1 MTENGMMNTNNTVCG
16 ANHDGAMSL
25 AAPGDYGVA
34 CYRIPA
40 LAEAPNGWI
49 LAAFDARPHNC
60 QDAPQANSIVQR
72 ISKDGG
78 RSFEPQHV
86 VAAGH
91 DGVDKYGYS
100 DPSYVVDRQTG
111 EVFLFFVKSYDAG
124 FGTSQA
130 GVDPSARTVLQAAVT
145 SSIDNGVTWS
155 EPRIITAD
163 ITNSESWIS
172 RFASSGAGIQL
183 TYGEQAGRLIQQ
195 YTIKELD
202 GRYRAVSVFSD
213 DHGATWHAGTPVG
226 DHMDE
231 NKVVE
236 LSDGR
241 VMLNSRSSDGNGCRY
256 VAISRDGGATYGPVI
271 RETQLPDPENNAQ
284 IARAF
289 PDAPEGSAQAK
300 VLLYSSSSP
309 SDRIDGLVRVSI
321 DDGKTWSAGRQFTT
335 GPMAYSVIAALS
347 HKAGGGYGL
356 LYEGDNNNIMYTRI
370 SLDWLNGQLNV
381 DGIGGFPLSGEGGC

>member
-183 TYGEQAGRLIQQ
+183 TYGEHAGRLIQQ

-256 VAISRDGGATYGPVI
+256 VAISRDGGDTYGPVT

-321 DDGKTWSAGRQFTT
+321 DDGKTWSAGRRFTT

-347 HKAGGGYGL
+347 RKAGGGYGL

-370 SLDWLNGQLNV
+370 SLDWLDGQLNV
-381 DGIGGFPLSGEGGC
+381 GEIGDVLPSGEGEC

>member
-60 QDAPQANSIVQR
+60 QDAPQASSIVQS

-91 DGVDKYGYS
+91 DDVDKYGYS

-130 GVDPSARTVLQAAVT
+130 GVDPSAREVLQAAVT

-183 TYGEQAGRLIQQ
+183 TYGEHAGRLIQQ
-195 YTIKELD
+195 YTIKERD

-213 DHGATWHAGTPVG
+213 DHGATWHAGVPVG

>member
-60 QDAPQANSIVQR
+60 QDAPQANSIVQC

-163 ITNSESWIS
+163 
-172 RFASSGAGIQL
+172 
-183 TYGEQAGRLIQQ
+183 
-195 YTIKELD
+195 
-202 GRYRAVSVFSD
+202 
-213 DHGATWHAGTPVG
+213 
-226 DHMDE
+226 
-231 NKVVE
+231 
-236 LSDGR
+236 
-241 VMLNSRSSDGNGCRY
+241 Y

-321 DDGKTWSAGRQFTT
+321 DDGKTWSAGRRFTT